1 MPDRDLPGQWLAA
14 LQEVAD
20 RAAHEVK
27 DSLNG
32 VALNLEVIRSR
43 SGHDAG
49 SGVGR
54 GGGGA
59 ASGAGAAALAPFATA
74 ASGQLEVLTER
85 AEALLFLTRTPR
97 SGATDV
103 AVTLKHLAALLVPV
117 ARAEG
122 GELKVEGLDRSAQ
135 TVAPALAVRL
145 ALTAGLLLL
154 VRARG
159 RGSCRL
165 EAGTATLVR
174 FSHESAGTCELEPAT
189 AALIAEHDIKTER
202 PDGGDLLLSFPGA

>member
-14 LQEVAD
+14 LQEIAD

-43 SGHDAG
+43 SGRATEG
-49 SGVGR
+49 MGQGTSG

-59 ASGAGAAALAPFATA
+59 EALAPFAAA
-74 ASGQLEVLTER
+74 ASGQFEWLTER
-85 AEALLFLTRTPR
+85 AEALLFLARTPR
-97 SGATDV
+97 AGATDV
-103 AVTLKHLAALLVPV
+103 AVTLKHLAALLVPA
-117 ARAEG
+117 ARADG
-122 GELKVEGLDRSAQ
+122 GELKVEGLDRPAR
-135 TVAPALAVRL
+135 TLAPAIAVRL
-145 ALTAGLLLL
+145 ALAAGLLALT
-154 VRARG
+154 RDRG
-159 RGSCRL
+159 RGTCRL
-165 EAGTATLVR
+165 EADAATVVR

-202 PDGGDLLLSFPGA
+202 PDGRDLLLSFPGA